1 MGLRMTLFGFFF
13 ASAFGQLFDCLVGSC
28 CGQTACSAEYKGD
41 DSVTRTDNLRGNEK
55 GNKAAQCAENG
66 GCQRYEAIEFFRTP
80 DSSFHNVDNR
90 VNDGCDGGDR
100 CDFRK

>member
-41 DSVTRTDNLRGNEK
+41 DRVTRTDNLRGNK
-55 GNKAAQCAENG
+55 KRQQG
-66 GCQRYEAIEFFRTP
+66 RTVRRERRL
-80 DSSFHNVDNR
+80 SAV
-90 VNDGCDGGDR
+90 
-100 CDFRK
+100 